1 MELVIGLVVLSLI
14 GVAVA
19 GYLKRRHNK
28 ALKSPK
34 QSAPGVGVPGE
45 KGLVDKE

>member
-1 MELVIGLVVLSLI
+1 MELVVGLVVLSLI

-34 QSAPGVGVPGE
+34 QSAPGVGVPRDTGP
-45 KGLVDKE
+45 VDKV